1 MLNKRCLW
9 QKNNFSCSSAC
20 REYSGSF
27 CFLREMVATTKSEA
41 THLHRSAVKPT
52 LFAIK
57 KNSVT
62 KLYFLARVAFSISMD
77 FLAAG

>member
-9 QKNNFSCSSAC
+9 QKITSVV
-20 REYSGSF
+20 
-27 CFLREMVATTKSEA
+27 LRLVVNIPEVFVFWENGCNKKSEA

-52 LFAIK
+52 LFDIK